1 MSTSPDTPAQLP
13 GEYAEA
19 LAAFAEELR
28 VHRNASEHT
37 VRNYQSDVRTLLTFL
52 TDGDGHLPLDAI
64 ELGNLRQWLLAQSR
78 TGVAPATT
86 ARRIAAVRAFCA
98 FCTRHQLMS
107 SNPALRLASPRK
119 ASRLPAVLQQ
129 RHVDAVMD
137 NAAAPHLQD
146 DPHAGTDA
154 AADKEPEDPK
164 KEALR
169 LRDRALLELLY
180 ATGARVS
187 EIAALDTTS
196 IDSGRR
202 LVTVMGKGSRERRV
216 PFGLPAEKAL
226 DAWLQRGRPALEN
239 DRTAADAQPLF
250 LGARGGRIDVRQIRT
265 VVQTATAALPDAPQ
279 LSPHGLRHSAA
290 THMIENGADLRE
302 VQEFLGH
309 SSLSSTQIY
318 THVSLGRLAE
328 SYRQA
333 HPRA

>member
-1 MSTSPDTPAQLP
+1 MSPSPDTAAQLP

-37 VRNYQSDVRTLLTFL
+37 VRSYLSDVRTLLIFL
-52 TDGDGHLPLDAI
+52 TDDDGHLPLDAV

-78 TGVAPATT
+78 TGAAPATT

-98 FCTRHQLMS
+98 FCTRHQLMR

-119 ASRLPAVLQQ
+119 AARLPAVLQQ
-129 RHVDAVMD
+129 RHVDAVMQHTETEPSEVT
-137 NAAAPHLQD
+137 AC
-146 DPHAGTDA
+146 TDH
-154 AADKEPEDPK
+154 EETGETERSPK
-164 KEALR
+164 DEALR
-169 LRDRALLELLY
+169 LRDAALLELLY

-196 IDSGRR
+196 IDTDRR
-202 LVTVMGKGSRERRV
+202 LVTVMGKGGKERRV
-216 PFGLPAEKAL
+216 PFGLPAQRAL
-226 DAWLQRGRPALEN
+226 RAWLQRGRLVLEN
-239 DRTAADAQPLF
+239 DRTARDATALF
-250 LGARGGRIDVRQIRT
+250 LGARGGRIDVRQIRS
-265 VVQTATAALPDAPQ
+265 VVHAATAGLPDSPE

>member
-1 MSTSPDTPAQLP
+1 MSTSPDTAAQLP

-37 VRNYQSDVRTLLTFL
+37 VRSYLSDVRTLLIFL
-52 TDGDGHLPLDAI
+52 TDDDGHLPLDAV

-78 TGVAPATT
+78 TGAAPATT

-98 FCTRHQLMS
+98 FCTRHQLMR

-129 RHVDAVMD
+129 RHVDAVMQHTETEPSEVT
-137 NAAAPHLQD
+137 AC
-146 DPHAGTDA
+146 TDH
-154 AADKEPEDPK
+154 EETGETERSPK
-164 KEALR
+164 DEALR
-169 LRDRALLELLY
+169 LRDAALLELLY

-196 IDSGRR
+196 IDTDRR
-202 LVTVMGKGSRERRV
+202 LVTVMGKGGKERRV
-216 PFGLPAEKAL
+216 PFGLPAQRAL
-226 DAWLQRGRPALEN
+226 RAWLQRGRLVLEN
-239 DRTAADAQPLF
+239 DRTARDATALF
-250 LGARGGRIDVRQIRT
+250 LGARGGRIDVRQIRS
-265 VVQTATAALPDAPQ
+265 VVHAATAGLPDSPE

-309 SSLSSTQIY
+309 ASLSSTQIY